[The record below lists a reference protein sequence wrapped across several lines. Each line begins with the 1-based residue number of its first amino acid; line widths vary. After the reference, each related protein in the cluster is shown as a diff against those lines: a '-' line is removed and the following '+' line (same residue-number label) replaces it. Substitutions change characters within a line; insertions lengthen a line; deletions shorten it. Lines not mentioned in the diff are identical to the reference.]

1 MLDQLNAKKI
11 YQKSFF
17 KVLGDKN
24 AKLHEEI
31 LDESYDIIIIMGGF
45 AQSHLP
51 VNTLYQAARALKS
64 GIYLFFFFFCG
75 KNFVKWCL
83 IDF

>member
-11 YQKSFF
+11 YQKSFCN
-17 KVLGDKN
+17 VLGDKN
-24 AKLHEEI
+24 AKLLEEI

-51 VNTLYQAARALKS
+51 VNTLYQASRALKS
-64 GIYLFFFFFCG
+64 GIYLIFSFCG
-75 KNFVKWCL
+75 KNFVKWCIINL
-83 IDF
+83 